1 MKRFFMFSNKWL
13 IGYLTFI
20 SAFAPLSTDMYL
32 PALPHMVTSLA
43 TDYAKASLSVSG
55 FLLIFALS
63 MLIWG
68 PLSDKYGRR
77 PVLLGGSLVYVFAS
91 VAIALASSIVPLLC
105 WRALQALGSGAV
117 SAMALAIVKDMLR
130 GQALEQ
136 VVAWM
141 QTVMVLAPILAPVL
155 GGWILL
161 AVDWRGI
168 FWMLAFCGLLSFLG
182 ALGFRETCL
191 PAHRNRGSV
200 FSALGRLFVVLGHP
214 EFRWPLL
221 LFSAM
226 NMPFMAYLA
235 VSSYVFQTLFGLS
248 PQHYSLF
255 FAGNA
260 VMGMLGPLA
269 HMRFFPALAAAADDC
284 RASGP
289 VRGLRHSALPVRR
302 RRSSRFCSA
311 LRPHHLLRLGPA
323 AAGNGADDGERAGRQ
338 RRGDLAHQRWRPAL
352 RQPVHVPLRPA
363 LLERS
368 GVCGGQRDCP
378 DLRPVPAGLDGDAAA
393 GHCQKKASGG
403 PACTR
408 RRSKASGLDEMKA
421 GALRP

>member
-1 MKRFFMFSNKWL
+1 MKRLFIFSNKWL

-155 GGWILL
+155 GSWILL

-260 VMGMLGPLA
+260 AMGMLGPLA
-269 HMRFFPALAAAADDC
+269 HMRFFRHWQRRLTIAVHLGLSGVCGILLCLFGGA
-284 RASGP
+284 GP
-289 VRGLRHSALPVRR
+289 VVFAALYAPIT
-302 RRSSRFCSA
+302 FCGSA
-311 LRPHHLLRLGPA
+311 LRPPGTVLMMESVQGDNGAVTSLINAGGLLCGSLSMFLCALPFWRGLVYAAGSVTVLISGLSLLGWLAMLRLGIVRKRRQVGLPASA
-323 AAGNGADDGERAGRQ
+323 AAAK
-338 RRGDLAHQRWRPAL
+338 HQD
-352 RQPVHVPLRPA
+352 
-363 LLERS
+363 S
-368 GVCGGQRDCP
+368 
-378 DLRPVPAGLDGDAAA
+378 
-393 GHCQKKASGG
+393 
-403 PACTR
+403 TR
-408 RRSKASGLDEMKA
+408 
-421 GALRP
+421 

>member
-200 FSALGRLFVVLGHP
+200 FSALGRLHG
-214 EFRWPLL
+214 
-221 LFSAM
+221 
-226 NMPFMAYLA
+226 
-235 VSSYVFQTLFGLS
+235 
-248 PQHYSLF
+248 
-255 FAGNA
+255 
-260 VMGMLGPLA
+260 
-269 HMRFFPALAAAADDC
+269 
-284 RASGP
+284 
-289 VRGLRHSALPVRR
+289 
-302 RRSSRFCSA
+302 
-311 LRPHHLLRLGPA
+311 
-323 AAGNGADDGERAGRQ
+323 
-338 RRGDLAHQRWRPAL
+338 
-352 RQPVHVPLRPA
+352 
-363 LLERS
+363 
-368 GVCGGQRDCP
+368 
-378 DLRPVPAGLDGDAAA
+378 
-393 GHCQKKASGG
+393 
-403 PACTR
+403 
-408 RRSKASGLDEMKA
+408 
-421 GALRP
+421 

>member
-1 MKRFFMFSNKWL
+1 MQVFQAL
-13 IGYLTFI
+13 GE
-20 SAFAPLSTDMYL
+20 
-32 PALPHMVTSLA
+32 PAEEAVEIRPHRGQGGGEQLQHTVRVHE
-43 TDYAKASLSVSG
+43 D
-55 FLLIFALS
+55 
-63 MLIWG
+63 WW
-68 PLSDKYGRR
+68 
-77 PVLLGGSLVYVFAS
+77 PVLLDGSLVYVLAS

-226 NMPFMAYLA
+226 SMPFMAYLA

-260 VMGMLGPLA
+260 VVSMLGPLA
-269 HMRFFPALAAAADDC
+269 HMRFFRHWQRRLTIAVHLGLSGVCGVLLCLFGGA
-284 RASGP
+284 GP
-289 VRGLRHSALPVRR
+289 VVFAVLYAPIT
-302 RRSSRFCSA
+302 FCGSA
-311 LRPHHLLRLGPA
+311 LRPPNL
-323 AAGNGADDGERAGRQ
+323 
-338 RRGDLAHQRWRPAL
+338 
-352 RQPVHVPLRPA
+352 
-363 LLERS
+363 
-368 GVCGGQRDCP
+368 
-378 DLRPVPAGLDGDAAA
+378 
-393 GHCQKKASGG
+393 
-403 PACTR
+403 
-408 RRSKASGLDEMKA
+408 
-421 GALRP
+421 